1 MASPLRYDQELRRL
15 GLRDSQVPTLERAP
29 VGATLFTIGHMLVM
43 LMIASVPSIILNAP
57 VGLAALAWSRWDR
70 L

>member
-1 MASPLRYDQELRRL
+1 
-15 GLRDSQVPTLERAP
+15 
-29 VGATLFTIGHMLVM
+29 
-43 LMIASVPSIILNAP
+43 MIASVPSIILNAP